1 MSEWIFDR
9 LPTAADADEDH
20 RVWWINPDG
29 VLVQCHY
36 GDVAVVTPG
45 TPWMLVKE
53 LEPYVKPTEP
63 QRWKPKLDQGYWAVE
78 HTGVILLQW
87 TGNNSDLS
95 HYHSGN
101 CFQTESQA
109 FEAARRVSK
118 TLLNYHEELNNAE

>member
-1 MSEWIFDR
+1 MSEWITDR
-9 LPTAADADEDH
+9 LPTPEDADEY
-20 RVWWINPDG
+20 R
-29 VLVQCHY
+29 LVY
-36 GDVAVVTPG
+36 YTNEDNGTVTKERFSDIELG
-45 TPWMLVKE
+45 CPWMPIPKSIYPK
-53 LEPYVKPTEP
+53 PYVRPEP
-63 QRWKPKLDQGYWAVE
+63 KRWKPKLDQGYWAVE